1 LSKASEEGEELGSD
15 DDFSEEE
22 GFSEDDEGEAEEDDF
37 AVWCFET
44 GVLAE
49 RVFSESLSEIE

>member
-1 LSKASEEGEELGSD
+1 VGYYKWSLED

-22 GFSEDDEGEAEEDDF
+22 GFSEDEKGETEEDDF
-37 AVWCFET
+37 ADWCFET

-49 RVFSESLSEIE
+49 RVFSESLSETE